1 MTSKGEHLRFY
12 RLVPLFTEERD
23 LEIRQGLAPLMN
35 AFDKESTPFI
45 VDVRRKNVAVK
56 QHSVVARDK
65 CICCML

>member
-12 RLVPLFTEERD
+12 RLVPRFTEERD

-45 VDVRRKNVAVK
+45 VDVRRKNVGVK
-56 QHSVVARDK
+56 
-65 CICCML
+65 